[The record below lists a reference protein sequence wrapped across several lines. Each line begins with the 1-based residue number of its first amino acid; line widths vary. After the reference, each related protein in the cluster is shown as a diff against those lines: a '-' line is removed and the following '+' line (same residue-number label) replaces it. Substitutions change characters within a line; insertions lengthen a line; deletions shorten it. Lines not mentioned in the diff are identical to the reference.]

1 MDSSLVAL
9 RRTASHAAEQ
19 ARRTAVRMA
28 SDARAA
34 IGADGTT
41 FLSIEAQE
49 AALRRIKEVRILND
63 VKALEMSVV
72 NNKYGP
78 GVIVSSLG
86 SGTAVRAG
94 LKVGD
99 VIEYINGTKLESH
112 EQAFEV
118 MRACKC
124 RDLAF
129 SVVGSPRKVSIDKT
143 QPGKV
148 EITLGTVTY
157 GVGRKKAPAVEVQS
171 VGLMGLAHSEGISA
185 GDVILAINGSLV
197 EDHQS
202 AILMIDSAE
211 AVIELVVADKEPEEG
226 EGPYEL
232 PAGQYIRM

>member
-1 MDSSLVAL
+1 M
-9 RRTASHAAEQ
+9 
-19 ARRTAVRMA
+19 AV
-28 SDARAA
+28 
-34 IGADGTT
+34 
-41 FLSIEAQE
+41 
-49 AALRRIKEVRILND
+49 V
-63 VKALEMSVV
+63 
-72 NNKYGP
+72 
-78 GVIVSSLG
+78 
-86 SGTAVRAG
+86 
-94 LKVGD
+94 
-99 VIEYINGTKLESH
+99 
-112 EQAFEV
+112 
-118 MRACKC
+118 
-124 RDLAF
+124 
-129 SVVGSPRKVSIDKT
+129 